1 VQNWFSNL
9 GAKMK
14 LPLAENVQSA
24 RAGGAASKG
33 IGHAGTRLRS
43 LTREATETR
52 TSTASTGA
60 HGAPSYGNF
69 TERHFEGR

>member
-1 VQNWFSNL
+1 MCFEISAN
-9 GAKMK
+9 MK
-14 LPLAENVQSA
+14 LLSENVQSA

-69 TERHFEGR
+69 TERSHFEGR